1 MSDWLALARAAASVE
16 PLRPRVALFL
26 AHRGGLDRIGSVEQV
41 LVDRLVAEGLPVHPH
56 RGGLCVDGPAD
67 ASLAEIAAW
76 LRAAGLAGPW
86 RDELLAVVDERGL
99 TIGAIERGAV
109 RPLGLATS
117 AVHLVGR
124 DHDGRRFW
132 IQQRALD
139 KSTDPG
145 LWDTL
150 MGGQVAFGESIRDTL
165 ERETMEE
172 AGLAIDALLGL
183 ESRMPMEIRRPV
195 AEGYMIE
202 RLEVFRA
209 RLRPGAV
216 PVNRDGEV
224 ERFDC
229 VDSDTLQ
236 EMLQRGMFTLEASLI
251 LSAELADEANAG
263 PG

>member
-16 PLRPRVALFL
+16 PLRPRAPLFL
-26 AHRGGLDRIGSVEQV
+26 MHRGAIERIGSVEQE
-41 LVDRLVAEGLPVHPH
+41 LVARLVAQGLPVHPH
-56 RGGLCVDGPAD
+56 RGGLCVDEPAN
-67 ASLAEIAAW
+67 ASLAALAAW
-76 LRAAGLAGPW
+76 LQGAGLAGPW
-86 RDELLAVVDERGL
+86 RDELLAVVDDSGR

-132 IQQRALD
+132 VQQRALD

-150 MGGQVAFGESIRDTL
+150 MGGQVALGESIRDTL

-172 AGLAIDALLGL
+172 AGLAIDSLLDL
-183 ESRMPMEIRRPV
+183 EPRMPMEIRRPV

-209 RLRPGAV
+209 RLPPDAV

-224 ERFDC
+224 ERFAC
-229 VDSDTLQ
+229 VEPESLQ
-236 EMLQRGMFTLEASLI
+236 KMLQRGLFTLEASLI
-251 LSAELADEANAG
+251 LSAELADGSNAG